1 MLSILRRVLRNPKK
15 YADRAFWTSLLLYL
29 RKVLYFRSVYVI
41 PALLRRMVGARPPR
55 VYVFPL
61 PMGHYLLAEVYVT
74 WKVFWFCNVAMT
86 TEHPER
92 ADLAIA
98 WNPTTMYEPD
108 EEKLQRLESS
118 MHVINARCT
127 DIRKSTVD
135 AAGESAFGY
144 SLAIDPTRYA
154 GPIVRKS
161 EVNGAH
167 DGCVLQGPLLQD
179 EPGYV
184 YQRFVSYPTPL
195 GFAEWR
201 VYIVGSAPVMT
212 SVSYRSDGKRF
223 AAKSDSCAAMSIE
236 NAFSRDERERI
247 RAFCQRMHLEFGVLD
262 VLRDASDGRVYVSD
276 CNTTAC
282 GPSMM
287 ELRFSEQMQ
296 IMRVVGREFE
306 REYLAPL
313 RSRNRK
319 RFPEAKNPVRSR
331 TS

>member
-15 YADRAFWTSLLLYL
+15 YANRAFLSSLLLHF
-29 RKVLYFRSVYVI
+29 RKLLYFRGVYVV
-41 PALLRRMVGARPPR
+41 PTMLRRMMGARPLHI
-55 VYVFPL
+55 YVFPL
-61 PMGHYLLAEVYVT
+61 PIGYYLLGEVYVT
-74 WKVFWFCNVAMT
+74 WKVFWFCNLAI

-98 WNPTTMYEPD
+98 WNPSTTYAPD
-108 EEKLQRLESS
+108 EAKLQCLESS
-118 MHVINARCT
+118 LRVINARCT

-135 AAGESAFGY
+135 AAQEVAFGY
-144 SLAIDPTRYA
+144 SLSIDPTRYA
-154 GPIVRKS
+154 GSIVRKS
-161 EVNGAH
+161 ETNGAH
-167 DGCVLQGPLLQD
+167 DGCVLHGPVSQV

-184 YQRFVSYPTPL
+184 YQRFVSYPTPT

-212 SVSYRSDGKRF
+212 SVSYRSDGNRF
-223 AAKSDSCAAMSIE
+223 AAKSDSCAPMSIE
-236 NAFSRDERERI
+236 NAFSADERARMQT
-247 RAFCQRMHLEFGVLD
+247 FCQRMHLDFGVLD

-276 CNTTAC
+276 CNPTAC

-287 ELRFSEQMQ
+287 ELRFSQQMQ

-313 RSRNRK
+313 RSKNRK
-319 RFPEAKNPVRSR
+319 RFGAAKNL
-331 TS
+331 